1 MTSQDYVIILLP
13 GRVPPIPLYLGDVN
27 LTTVDGFLLPLS
39 MGQRR
44 IFEMSH
50 VIHFKDR
57 KGSQIQ
63 TVGHIT

>member
-1 MTSQDYVIILLP
+1 V
-13 GRVPPIPLYLGDVN
+13 GDVN

-63 TVGHIT
+63 TVGHITWPRPWWQLAFAR